1 MSSAKKRELLRDDK
15 QGKIGG
21 VCAGIA
27 NYFGWEL
34 WVVRIIA
41 VTALILATKVTF
53 VAYIVAWVVLD
64 KEPKAKKSKST
75 YGKAGFDEDEQTTRE
90 ETRIERT
97 SDGRTIEVK
106 TRVWE
111 AGKAPHLAMDDIELE
126 FSRMEKTLRN
136 METYV
141 TSSEFQVLQ
150 EFKKL

>member
-1 MSSAKKRELLRDDK
+1 MNTSKKRELLRDEK

-21 VCAGIA
+21 VCAGLA

-64 KEPKAKKSKST
+64 KAPKAKKSS
-75 YGKAGFDEDEQTTRE
+75 YSAAGYESEEQTVRE

-97 SDGRTIEVK
+97 NDGRTIEVK

-126 FSRMEKTLRN
+126 FARMEKTLRT

-141 TSSEFQVLQ
+141 TSSQFQVLQ

>member
-1 MSSAKKRELLRDDK
+1 MSTPRKRELLRDEK

-21 VCAGIA
+21 VCAGLA

-53 VAYIVAWVVLD
+53 VAYVIAWVVLD
-64 KEPKAKKSKST
+64 KQSKVKKSNAS
-75 YGKAGFDEDEQTTRE
+75 FSEEEQTIRE

-111 AGKAPHLAMDDIELE
+111 AGKAPHQAMDAIELE
-126 FSRMEKTLRN
+126 FARMEKTLRN

-141 TSSEFQVLQ
+141 TSSEFRVLQ
-150 EFKKL
+150 EFKSL

>member
-1 MSSAKKRELLRDDK
+1 MYVPVLRITLV
-15 QGKIGG
+15 GK
-21 VCAGIA
+21 
-27 NYFGWEL
+27 L

-75 YGKAGFDEDEQTTRE
+75 YGKAGFDEDEQTIRE

-106 TRVWE
+106 NPRVGSRKST
-111 AGKAPHLAMDDIELE
+111 A
-126 FSRMEKTLRN
+126 FSDG
-136 METYV
+136 
-141 TSSEFQVLQ
+141 
-150 EFKKL
+150 